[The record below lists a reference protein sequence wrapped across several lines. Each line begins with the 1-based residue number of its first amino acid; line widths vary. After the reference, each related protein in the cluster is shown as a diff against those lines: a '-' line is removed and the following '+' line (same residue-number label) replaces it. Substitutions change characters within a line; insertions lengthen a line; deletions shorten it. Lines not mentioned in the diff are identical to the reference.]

1 MRIDLNASDTEL
13 LIEAL
18 DFSLASTGML
28 SPFTRKDRER
38 AKAIK
43 DNLEGNMK
51 IPLLLEEQRKEFE
64 LEVSSS
70 TAATLTEDE
79 QMIRVVLNI
88 GGRRFES
95 TAEVLTKDRFSVLA
109 ALCTATPPVDPD
121 TNGTY
126 FFDRDGELFQHNRCC
141 GR

>member
-43 DNLEGNMK
+43 DNLAYQTS
-51 IPLLLEEQRKEFE
+51 I
-64 LEVSSS
+64 
-70 TAATLTEDE
+70 
-79 QMIRVVLNI
+79 NI
-88 GGRRFES
+88 NCNPWG
-95 TAEVLTKDRFSVLA
+95 
-109 ALCTATPPVDPD
+109 
-121 TNGTY
+121 
-126 FFDRDGELFQHNRCC
+126 
-141 GR
+141 